1 MREYRTL
8 SSRSGRR
15 ELRPWHLAATGAACL
30 LLGIVVGYRAGGDD
44 DGDTPSTSGTDEQ
57 AVTDSLVSGAVL
69 PTTTTTALLP
79 PNQVRVI
86 VLNGAGIDGEA
97 GRQSEE
103 LAPLGYQ
110 MLEPTNTPTATMTAV
125 YFAPEFEDECQ
136 VVADTV
142 RGQRGEEVALTPIV
156 DTIGAVEGADCAVV
170 VAAPGLSPTTTTTA
184 AGATTSTTA
193 G

>member
-15 ELRPWHLAATGAACL
+15 ELRPWHLAATGVACL

-44 DGDTPSTSGTDEQ
+44 DDGTPGASGTDEQ
-57 AVTDSLVSGAVL
+57 AVTDSLLGDAVV
-69 PTTTTTALLP
+69 PTTTTTALLAP
-79 PNQVRVI
+79 TQVRVV

-97 GRQSEE
+97 GRQSDD
-103 LAPLGYQ
+103 LAALGYQ
-110 MLEPTNTPTATMTAV
+110 MLDPDNTDPATMTAV
-125 YFAPEFEDECQ
+125 YFAPEFEDECDALAT
-136 VVADTV
+136 VV
-142 RGQRGEEVALTPIV
+142 GEQRGEEVARLPIV

-184 AGATTSTTA
+184 AGATTSTVA